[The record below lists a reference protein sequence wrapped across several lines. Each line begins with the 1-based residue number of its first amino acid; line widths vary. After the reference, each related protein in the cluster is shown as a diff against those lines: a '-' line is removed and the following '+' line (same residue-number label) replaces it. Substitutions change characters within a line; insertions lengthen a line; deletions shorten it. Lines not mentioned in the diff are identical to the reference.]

1 MILNHRDEEL
11 SLRFM
16 VKVDD
21 YDHVIFATSSVM
33 TCFGCGEEGHTVRAC
48 PVRAEPVPPG
58 PGGGG
63 WRCGGFAR
71 RSAAW
76 CGAGAVL
83 LRRPGACHA
92 AGLPAR
98 GVRCVRGRSRRR
110 AARCGVSCGCCVCA
124 GTPGCWARSRSYTEA
139 RLDISSSVT
148 PGLTAALCRS
158 RTLSLQQL
166 VDAVGPAL
174 GDAEALS
181 SLLSLHSVR
190 VAGRILSLWRQKLS
204 GKERSLLIDSSQGK
218 IAPNPAD
225 SFPDVCLSP
234 ELGDLTGPL
243 LAVVNPDK
251 MTSLSLSSSSSSSRV
266 NGGVS
271 GAWSCE
277 EFRRVPVVQVCF
289 GPGSGATGSVW
300 AVCPWWRLTRRHAVR
315 LVPAVSCSVEEVS
328 LAVGEVVGYGSV
340 KSASRMNGAVLI
352 FLDSPEKVS
361 DVVVSGVV
369 IQDSFTPVHPLVNPA
384 RKITIS
390 NVPPFIRNEV
400 LAKELSRFGQL
411 VSPIKMLS
419 LGSKSP
425 PAETR
430 RVCHRRQVFMV
441 LRENSAELNLSFN
454 FKVDGFSYM
463 VFATSETM
471 KCFGCGAEGHL
482 IRSCPE
488 GAGGRRWLLPLQE
501 RGSWPRRP
509 EGGRLL
515 QDRPLASGDPSAC
528 SGGEV
533 SVKSRDQLQRKDSV
547 QADGEK
553 QKDISDEVKQTECV
567 NSEKPHDDLSLC
579 EEQFVDDED
588 MSDDELLK
596 LSQKRKNIEPVQKN
610 VKASKMIKGSKAGK
624 PPAESES
631 ESLLSQE
638 EQTLYSPVD
647 IKKFL
652 QGTKGTRLLK
662 VEDHFSD
669 LKLFIESAKP
679 LTKTSGDLTESL
691 SLFLAVSNNG
701 GTLERLRLSNFVN
714 KFTRNVTR
722 DMTRSMRDLEIQL
735 VELQS
740 RAESTGDRGLLN
752 SLKSKK
758 RALANLLGVA
768 AEEDLLEVF
777 NDCLERGRLPL
788 SCRRA
793 VITLLPKKGDLQE
806 LKNWRPVSL
815 LCTDYKIMSKVL
827 ASRLRE
833 VMASIIHPDQTY
845 CVPGRLI
852 SDNVTLIRDILEVSG
867 SLAVDTGLI
876 SIDQEKAFDRVEHK
890 YLWQTLAAF
899 GFSPGFIA
907 KIRVLYCD
915 IASVLKINGGLSAP
929 FRVQRGIRQGC
940 CLSGMLYSLA
950 IEPLLHKLRNKLSG
964 VYVPGCDVSF
974 KLSAYADDV
983 VALVNS
989 QKDIDILTNTVDQF
1003 GCISSA
1009 RVNWGKSEAVV
1020 VGDRL
1025 GGQLRLP
1032 GGLMW
1037 KKGGLKYLGVF
1048 LGNEMFVKKNWENV
1062 LEKVKGR
1069 LEKWKWLVP
1078 KMSYRGRVLILNN
1091 LISTAL
1097 WHRLACV
1104 DPPVSLLSRIQA
1116 VLVDFF
1122 WDRLHWVPQS
1132 ILFLPKEEGGQ
1143 GLVHLASRGAAFPS
1157 AYSSYRD
1164 SSPDLQT
1171 WFGGVYPAA
1180 SCRVWILLRKQRREQ
1195 ADSLYWLL
1203 QEPVLFG
1210 GFLDCPSWS
1219 GPTLSRLLRAAGVST
1234 LGQVVELAGPR
1245 LDDPVGLAAQLG
1257 LRSTRIMGQILKHWR
1272 QKLTAE
1278 QFLLLND
1285 FCYGSLQQNCE
1296 DPFPPI
1302 RLFPDFKNCS
1312 GPLLELADSVGV
1324 SLEDASGKTLYR
1336 LVLSRQPPFPQV
1348 DFTSRVW
1355 GERLYW
1361 LFKES
1366 LTHQARLDLSSSV
1379 SPGLMVA
1386 LYSGHGPTG
1395 SPTGLSVQ
1403 AARFTPLLKMI
1414 KLFSLKQQKKD
1425 EESAGGNR
1433 TGAGGKKASAAQ
1445 LRIQKAN
1452 SSSQSVC
1459 WTSSA
1464 QQHSTRH
1471 EADINEL
1478 NLPKTCEIN
1487 FPDDDDLLNFRLI
1500 ISPPDEGFYKGGKFV
1515 FSFKVGQGY
1524 PHDPPKVKCETMVYH
1539 PNIDLEGN
1547 VCLNILREDWTAQ
1560 PVLTINSI
1568 IYGLQYLFLGETK
1581 EMLRCHGDF

>member
-1 MILNHRDEEL
+1 M
-11 SLRFM
+11 
-16 VKVDD
+16 
-21 YDHVIFATSSVM
+21 
-33 TCFGCGEEGHTVRAC
+33 
-48 PVRAEPVPPG
+48 PVVEAARAE
-58 PGGGG
+58 
-63 WRCGGFAR
+63 F
-71 RSAAW
+71 
-76 CGAGAVL
+76 
-83 LRRPGACHA
+83 
-92 AGLPAR
+92 
-98 GVRCVRGRSRRR
+98 
-110 AARCGVSCGCCVCA
+110 
-124 GTPGCWARSRSYTEA
+124 E
-139 RLDISSSVT
+139 
-148 PGLTAALCRS
+148 
-158 RTLSLQQL
+158 
-166 VDAVGPAL
+166 
-174 GDAEALS
+174 
-181 SLLSLHSVR
+181 
-190 VAGRILSLWRQKLS
+190 K
-204 GKERSLLIDSSQGK
+204 
-218 IAPNPAD
+218 
-225 SFPDVCLSP
+225 
-234 ELGDLTGPL
+234 
-243 LAVVNPDK
+243 
-251 MTSLSLSSSSSSSRV
+251 
-266 NGGVS
+266 
-271 GAWSCE
+271 
-277 EFRRVPVVQVCF
+277 
-289 GPGSGATGSVW
+289 
-300 AVCPWWRLTRRHAVR
+300 LTRRHAVR

-328 LAVGEVVGYGSV
+328 LAVGEVVGGI
-340 KSASRMNGAVLI
+340 RQR
-352 FLDSPEKVS
+352 E
-361 DVVVSGVV
+361 
-369 IQDSFTPVHPLVNPA
+369 DSFTPVHPLVNPA

-425 PAETR
+425 LLKHV
-430 RVCHRRQVFMV
+430 VCHRRQVFMV

-488 GAGGRRWLLPLQE
+488 GAGGRRAAAAAGE
-501 RGSWPRRP
+501 GSGSWPRRP

-515 QDRPLASGDPSAC
+515 QDLASGDPSAC

-624 PPAESES
+624 SPAESES

-638 EQTLYSPVD
+638 EQTLYSPAD

-669 LKLFIESAKP
+669 LKLFIESAKASDQNLRRCWRVCP
-679 LTKTSGDLTESL
+679 YRAGNLSFKKLIVKVETEANTKLEAQLTP
-691 SLFLAVSNNG
+691 
-701 GTLERLRLSNFVN
+701 
-714 KFTRNVTR
+714 
-722 DMTRSMRDLEIQL
+722 Q
-735 VELQS
+735 ELY
-740 RAESTGDRGLLN
+740 AALM
-752 SLKSKK
+752 SLKSGKAPGIDGLPVDFYK
-758 RALANLLGVA
+758 SFWSVLG
-768 AEEDLLEVF
+768 EDLLEVF

-964 VYVPGCDVSF
+964 VCVPGCDVSF

-1020 VGDRL
+1020 VGD
-1025 GGQLRLP
+1025 
-1032 GGLMW
+1032 
-1037 KKGGLKYLGVF
+1037 
-1048 LGNEMFVKKNWENV
+1048 
-1062 LEKVKGR
+1062 
-1069 LEKWKWLVP
+1069 
-1078 KMSYRGRVLILNN
+1078 RGRVLILNN

-1143 GLVHLASRGAAFPS
+1143 GLVHLASRGAAFRLQFLQRLLTGPADLVWRRLS
-1157 AYSSYRD
+1157 CCILQRCGGLRLVSGSV
-1164 SSPDLQT
+1164 PD
-1171 WFGGVYPAA
+1171 G
-1180 SCRVWILLRKQRREQ
+1180 
-1195 ADSLYWLL
+1195 L
-1203 QEPVLFG
+1203 QESGHFISASVLQKC
-1210 GFLDCPSWS
+1210 FLSVDFTEEAEE
-1219 GPTLSRLLRAAGVST
+1219 GTGRLSVLALTGTGVST

-1302 RLFPDFKNCS
+1302 GLFPDFKNCS
-1312 GPLLELADSVGV
+1312 GPLLELA
-1324 SLEDASGKTLYR
+1324 
-1336 LVLSRQPPFPQV
+1336 
-1348 DFTSRVW
+1348 
-1355 GERLYW
+1355 
-1361 LFKES
+1361 
-1366 LTHQARLDLSSSV
+1366 
-1379 SPGLMVA
+1379 
-1386 LYSGHGPTG
+1386 
-1395 SPTGLSVQ
+1395 
-1403 AARFTPLLKMI
+1403 
-1414 KLFSLKQQKKD
+1414 
-1425 EESAGGNR
+1425 
-1433 TGAGGKKASAAQ
+1433 
-1445 LRIQKAN
+1445 
-1452 SSSQSVC
+1452 
-1459 WTSSA
+1459 
-1464 QQHSTRH
+1464 
-1471 EADINEL
+1471 
-1478 NLPKTCEIN
+1478 
-1487 FPDDDDLLNFRLI
+1487 
-1500 ISPPDEGFYKGGKFV
+1500 GF
-1515 FSFKVGQGY
+1515 
-1524 PHDPPKVKCETMVYH
+1524 C
-1539 PNIDLEGN
+1539 
-1547 VCLNILREDWTAQ
+1547 
-1560 PVLTINSI
+1560 
-1568 IYGLQYLFLGETK
+1568 
-1581 EMLRCHGDF
+1581 

>member
-1 MILNHRDEEL
+1 MQ
-11 SLRFM
+11 
-16 VKVDD
+16 
-21 YDHVIFATSSVM
+21 
-33 TCFGCGEEGHTVRAC
+33 
-48 PVRAEPVPPG
+48 
-58 PGGGG
+58 
-63 WRCGGFAR
+63 
-71 RSAAW
+71 
-76 CGAGAVL
+76 
-83 LRRPGACHA
+83 
-92 AGLPAR
+92 
-98 GVRCVRGRSRRR
+98 
-110 AARCGVSCGCCVCA
+110 
-124 GTPGCWARSRSYTEA
+124 WA
-139 RLDISSSVT
+139 
-148 PGLTAALCRS
+148 
-158 RTLSLQQL
+158 
-166 VDAVGPAL
+166 PAL

-243 LAVVNPDK
+243 LTVVNPDK
-251 MTSLSLSSSSSSSRV
+251 MTVHKVDKKTLYNNCVKSINKKGTEQQTSHCVDPKTVRGNRTEPTVEVFIQTSPQKTDCRPPVENFTRLLT
-266 NGGVS
+266 G
-271 GAWSCE
+271 
-277 EFRRVPVVQVCF
+277 VPVVQVCF
-289 GPGSGATGSVW
+289 GPGSGATWLGLGSMPVVE
-300 AVCPWWRLTRRHAVR
+300 ADT
-315 LVPAVSCSVEEVS
+315 PACCQT
-328 LAVGEVVGYGSV
+328 
-340 KSASRMNGAVLI
+340 GAGGQL
-352 FLDSPEKVS
+352 LGGGGLLSGPEKVS

-425 PAETR
+425 LLKHV
-430 RVCHRRQVFMV
+430 VCHRRQVFMV

-488 GAGGRRWLLPLQE
+488 GAGGRRAAAAA
-501 RGSWPRRP
+501 G
-509 EGGRLL
+509 EGFVAPAPGGG
-515 QDRPLASGDPSAC
+515 PPAPGPASGDPSAC

-579 EEQFVDDED
+579 EEQFIDDED

-638 EQTLYSPVD
+638 EQTLYSPAD

-679 LTKTSGDLTESL
+679 LTKTSGDVGESVLTEQEIYHL
-691 SLFLAVSNNG
+691 KKLIV
-701 GTLERLRLSNFVN
+701 

-768 AEEDLLEVF
+768 AEGALVRSRFLNITQMDAPSQFFLWSGEEEWTKKNSSLPCDPVTALQSPTLLRSGNLQCVFIKTYIRVNLQTTQMCAAVFFTGLLQVETEANTKLEAQLTPQELYAALMSLKSGKAPGIDGLPVDFYKSFWSVLGEDLLEVF

-867 SLAVDTGLI
+867 SLAVDTG
-876 SIDQEKAFDRVEHK
+876 
-890 YLWQTLAAF
+890 
-899 GFSPGFIA
+899 
-907 KIRVLYCD
+907 
-915 IASVLKINGGLSAP
+915 SVGRLFLG
-929 FRVQRGIRQGC
+929 Q
-940 CLSGMLYSLA
+940 
-950 IEPLLHKLRNKLSG
+950 
-964 VYVPGCDVSF
+964 
-974 KLSAYADDV
+974 
-983 VALVNS
+983 VALGPSEHPV
-989 QKDIDILTNTVDQF
+989 
-1003 GCISSA
+1003 SA
-1009 RVNWGKSEAVV
+1009 
-1020 VGDRL
+1020 
-1025 GGQLRLP
+1025 
-1032 GGLMW
+1032 
-1037 KKGGLKYLGVF
+1037 KGGGWT
-1048 LGNEMFVKKNWENV
+1048 GSGPSSQQ
-1062 LEKVKGR
+1062 GR
-1069 LEKWKWLVP
+1069 CL
-1078 KMSYRGRVLILNN
+1078 
-1091 LISTAL
+1091 
-1097 WHRLACV
+1097 
-1104 DPPVSLLSRIQA
+1104 PP
-1116 VLVDFF
+1116 
-1122 WDRLHWVPQS
+1122 
-1132 ILFLPKEEGGQ
+1132 
-1143 GLVHLASRGAAFPS
+1143 
-1157 AYSSYRD
+1157 YSSYRD

-1180 SCRVWILLRKQRREQ
+1180 SLQRCGGLRLGPALFLMDCRSLDTSSLPAFYRSVFSVWILLRKQRREQ

-1257 LRSTRIMGQILKHWR
+1257 LRSTRIMGQVLKHWR

-1296 DPFPPI
+1296 DPFPSI

-1312 GPLLELADSVGV
+1312 GPLLELAWILWVCPWRTPRGRLCTDS
-1324 SLEDASGKTLYR
+1324 
-1336 LVLSRQPPFPQV
+1336 
-1348 DFTSRVW
+1348 
-1355 GERLYW
+1355 
-1361 LFKES
+1361 
-1366 LTHQARLDLSSSV
+1366 
-1379 SPGLMVA
+1379 
-1386 LYSGHGPTG
+1386 
-1395 SPTGLSVQ
+1395 
-1403 AARFTPLLKMI
+1403 
-1414 KLFSLKQQKKD
+1414 
-1425 EESAGGNR
+1425 
-1433 TGAGGKKASAAQ
+1433 
-1445 LRIQKAN
+1445 
-1452 SSSQSVC
+1452 
-1459 WTSSA
+1459 
-1464 QQHSTRH
+1464 
-1471 EADINEL
+1471 
-1478 NLPKTCEIN
+1478 
-1487 FPDDDDLLNFRLI
+1487 
-1500 ISPPDEGFYKGGKFV
+1500 
-1515 FSFKVGQGY
+1515 
-1524 PHDPPKVKCETMVYH
+1524 
-1539 PNIDLEGN
+1539 
-1547 VCLNILREDWTAQ
+1547 
-1560 PVLTINSI
+1560 
-1568 IYGLQYLFLGETK
+1568 
-1581 EMLRCHGDF
+1581 